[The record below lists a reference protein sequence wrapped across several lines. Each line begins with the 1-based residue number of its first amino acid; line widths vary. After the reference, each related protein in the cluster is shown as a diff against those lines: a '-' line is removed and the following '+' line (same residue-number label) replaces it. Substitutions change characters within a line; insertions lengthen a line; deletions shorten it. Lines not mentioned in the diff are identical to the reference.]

1 MSSGIAAKLP
11 LTMSNTFGAYNLIT
25 DFKTLATQN
34 LKMLVLTAPGEKM
47 MDIKFG
53 VGLRQYLFE
62 QNDTTV
68 YSRIDEK
75 IRQQVAT
82 YLPYIQI
89 KSIEFDVPEDMP
101 DFYPHTINVI
111 LRFRIVPLQTNAVL
125 NLEVDSNTN

>member
-11 LTMSNTFGAYNLIT
+11 LTISNTFGAYNLIT

-53 VGLRQYLFE
+53 VGLRRYLFE
-62 QNDTTV
+62 QNDATV

-111 LRFRIVPLQTNAVL
+111 LRFRIVPLQTSAVL